1 MDRTEDRDLF
11 ALTDGTFDLVQLSAA
26 VDALPCASCP
36 TPRSPRPPRAAR
48 AAALHAA
55 LSHRFT
61 VAIDEVVELDR
72 SPMGK
77 LEELVAL
84 VAR

>member
-1 MDRTEDRDLF
+1 MPH
-11 ALTDGTFDLVQLSAA
+11 APLTA
-26 VDALPCASCP
+26 
-36 TPRSPRPPRAAR
+36 PPRAAR